1 MKKKLSF
8 VINIIICIL
17 LSIVITVG
25 IYINSYANQNVIESN
40 TTVSEPY
47 WCDEGGSHHVID
59 EGHGWYKSYKEAER
73 AALANISSTT
83 YCHYEVQECDCG
95 LFTYYYNDDTS
106 TTSEQASDIGT
117 TTQPTTTEV
126 SETSPTQTIQTSETS
141 TTQSTTKSLCNHNWA
156 VVTSN
161 SGEHLKYCTLCG
173 AEEYEQCQFA
183 KNVVNPTCENEGYT
197 EYYCICGYSYKTDYT
212 SPSGHKY
219 EYISNN
225 DGTHHRV
232 CIKCGL
238 QQEDENCVEIKSD
251 DENKCKYCNYIFQT
265 NPSSENTTQTTTQ
278 QATTEPCR
286 HDMELYKENTQHYYK
301 CSKCGFVEYEKHA
314 YVAVENAKATC
325 TNNGYVVYRC
335 NCGDEY
341 TCYSD
346 ALGHSYIRSTK
357 ITPATTSKNGNK
369 TVTYSCSR
377 CGSKK
382 VQTQTINKIKQVTLS
397 KTSFIYNGK
406 VQIPSIT
413 IKDYKNKSLKNG
425 TDYTVKYYNSKS
437 KAVGKYYVLITFKG
451 NYAGKQQ
458 LNYYIIPKNTKIS
471 QKTSKSKGFKVV
483 WKKQTTQ
490 TTGYQIQYST
500 SKNMK
505 SAKTITIS
513 NSKTTKKTVS
523 KLKAKRKYYIRIRTY
538 KAVTFNGKRTYIY
551 SSWSKI
557 SSVTTKK

>member
-8 VINIIICIL
+8 VVNILICIL
-17 LSIVITVG
+17 SLLSITVG
-25 IYINSYANQNVIESN
+25 IYISSYANQGVIESN

-47 WCDEGGSHHVID
+47 WCTDGGTHHEID
-59 EGHGWYKSYKEAER
+59 EGHGWYKSYKEAEQ
-73 AALANISSTT
+73 AAFNNSSSTT
-83 YCHYEVQECDCG
+83 SRHYEIQECPCG
-95 LFTYYYNDDTS
+95 LFTYYYNDDTG
-106 TTSEQASDIGT
+106 TTSERTSDVGT

-126 SETSPTQTIQTSETS
+126 SETSTTQTTQTSETL
-141 TTQSTTKSLCNHNWA
+141 TTQPTTNLLCNHNWT

-173 AEEYEQCQFA
+173 AEEYEQCQFV
-183 KNVVNPTCENEGYT
+183 KTVVSPTCENEGYT
-197 EYYCICGYSYKTDYT
+197 EYSCICGYSYKTDYT
-212 SPSGHKY
+212 SPLGHQY
-219 EYISNN
+219 VYISNN
-225 DGTHHRV
+225 NGTHHRV
-232 CIKCGL
+232 CIECGV
-238 QQEDENCVEIKSD
+238 QQEDESCVEIKED

-265 NPSSENTTQTTTQ
+265 KPLSENTTQTSTQ

-286 HDMELYKENTQHYYK
+286 HDMMLHKENTQHYYK
-301 CSKCGFVEYEKHA
+301 CSKCGFVEYEKHT
-314 YVAVENAKATC
+314 YVAVKNTKATC

-335 NCGDEY
+335 KCGDEY

-346 ALGHSYIRSTK
+346 ALGHSYTSSTK

-382 VQTQTINKIKQVTLS
+382 VQTQTINKIKQVSLS

-413 IKDYKNKSLKNG
+413 IRDYQNKNLKNG

>member
-73 AALANISSTT
+73 VALANISSTT
-83 YCHYEVQECDCG
+83 YCHFEIQECDCG
-95 LFTYYYNDDTS
+95 LFTYYYNDDTG

-117 TTQPTTTEV
+117 TTQPTTAEV
-126 SETSPTQTIQTSETS
+126 SETLTTQLTQTSETS
-141 TTQSTTKSLCNHNWA
+141 TTQPTTKLLCNHNWA

-173 AEEYEQCQFA
+173 TEEYEQCQFA

-232 CIKCGL
+232 CIECGL
-238 QQEDENCVEIKSD
+238 RQEDENCVEIKSD

-265 NPSSENTTQTTTQ
+265 NPSSENTTQTATQ

-286 HDMELYKENTQHYYK
+286 HDMVLHKENTQHYYK
-301 CSKCGFVEYEKHA
+301 CSKCGFAEYEKHT
-314 YVAVENAKATC
+314 YVPVKNTKATC

-335 NCGDEY
+335 KCGDEY

-346 ALGHSYIRSTK
+346 ALGHSYRRSTK
-357 ITPATTSKNGNK
+357 ISPATTSKNGNK

-382 VQTQTINKIKQVTLS
+382 VSTQTINKIKQVTLS
-397 KTSFIYNGK
+397 KTSFIYNRK

-471 QKTSKSKGFKVV
+471 RKTSKSKGFKVV

-505 SAKTITIS
+505 SAKTVTIS

-538 KAVTFNGKRTYIY
+538 KAITFKGKRTYVY
-551 SSWSKI
+551 SSWSSV

>member
-1 MKKKLSF
+1 MW
-8 VINIIICIL
+8 L
-17 LSIVITVG
+17 LKM
-25 IYINSYANQNVIESN
+25 Q
-40 TTVSEPY
+40 
-47 WCDEGGSHHVID
+47 
-59 EGHGWYKSYKEAER
+59 
-73 AALANISSTT
+73 
-83 YCHYEVQECDCG
+83 
-95 LFTYYYNDDTS
+95 
-106 TTSEQASDIGT
+106 
-117 TTQPTTTEV
+117 
-126 SETSPTQTIQTSETS
+126 
-141 TTQSTTKSLCNHNWA
+141 
-156 VVTSN
+156 
-161 SGEHLKYCTLCG
+161 
-173 AEEYEQCQFA
+173 
-183 KNVVNPTCENEGYT
+183 
-197 EYYCICGYSYKTDYT
+197 
-212 SPSGHKY
+212 
-219 EYISNN
+219 
-225 DGTHHRV
+225 
-232 CIKCGL
+232 
-238 QQEDENCVEIKSD
+238 
-251 DENKCKYCNYIFQT
+251 
-265 NPSSENTTQTTTQ
+265 
-278 QATTEPCR
+278 
-286 HDMELYKENTQHYYK
+286 
-301 CSKCGFVEYEKHA
+301 
-314 YVAVENAKATC
+314 KATC

-335 NCGDEY
+335 KCGDEY

-490 TTGYQIQYST
+490 TSGYQIQYST

-557 SSVTTKK
+557 SSVTTKNKNGQMSERKEQ